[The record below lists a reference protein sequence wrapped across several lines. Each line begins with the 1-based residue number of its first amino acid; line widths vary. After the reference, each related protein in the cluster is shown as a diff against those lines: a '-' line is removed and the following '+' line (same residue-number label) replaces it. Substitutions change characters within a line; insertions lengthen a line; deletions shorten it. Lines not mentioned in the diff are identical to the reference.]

1 MAIDPMTCCS
11 TDSRTDRLV
20 RRLLGGMSVFTM
32 LMTVPQVL
40 TIWVAHQAAGVSVLS
55 WGAYLLS
62 AMLWL
67 WHGVRQKDP
76 NIYLPC
82 VGWIMLNGAV
92 VVGALIYQ
100 GN

>member
-11 TDSRTDRLV
+11 TDSRTDRMV

-32 LMTVPQVL
+32 LMTVPQVF

-55 WGAYLLS
+55 WSAYLLS
-62 AMLWL
+62 AILWL
-67 WHGVRQKDP
+67 WHGVRQKDA

-82 VGWIMLNGAV
+82 VGWIILFGGV
-92 VVGALIYQ
+92 VVGAIIFQ
-100 GN
+100 GY